1 MDKGDLVQYL
11 GCSIEQVR
19 WGNNDDPRSL
29 LIVGRTYQIEE
40 VNVRSQHTK
49 VKLYNKM
56 GMFNSVCFRVIQS
69 GVNSSS
75 VKKEFNM
82 DPNDIELQS
91 TAKSFAYEKIA
102 RDIDKCEDI
111 AELQKISKCYAKL
124 YFKQQETMT
133 MIGLA

>member
-1 MDKGDLVQYL
+1 MKVGDLVEYL
-11 GCSIEQVR
+11 GCSKEQIQ
-19 WGNNDDPRSL
+19 WGNNDDPRSF
-29 LIVGRTYQIEE
+29 LIIGQYYTIEE
-40 VNVRSQHTK
+40 VSVHSQHTK
-49 VKLYNKM
+49 VKLSNKL

-69 GVNSSS
+69 GLNSSS

-102 RDIDKCEDI
+102 RDIDKCENI
-111 AELQKISKCYAKL
+111 TELQNISKCYAKL

-133 MIGLA
+133 MIGLT

>member
-1 MDKGDLVQYL
+1 MKVGDLVEYL
-11 GCSIEQVR
+11 GCSKEQIQ
-19 WGNNDDPRSL
+19 WGNNDDPRSY

-40 VNVRSQHTK
+40 VTVLSQHTK

-69 GVNSSS
+69 GVNSFS

-82 DPNDIELQS
+82 DPSDISLDTPS
-91 TAKSFAYEKIA
+91 KSFAYEKLA
-102 RDIDKCEDI
+102 RDIEKCQDV
-111 AELQKISKCYAKL
+111 AKLQKICKCYVKL

-133 MIGLA
+133 MIGLK